1 MRSAER
7 PGCVLE
13 ESVVPPSNTDGLDRV
28 FTIFKL
34 DGMLGVLHVR
44 LADSARLSG
53 KHTAT

>member
-1 MRSAER
+1 M
-7 PGCVLE
+7 LE